1 MIGVKFHIAAFAA
14 YFTQFPTVGANT
26 LEVDNTANSGT
37 YYTVKVYSQD
47 GNTLVKTVGASSKV
61 QVDVRD
67 YDYIQLKSGNS
78 SIAFDVS
85 YVD

>member
-26 LEVDNTANSGT
+26 LEIDNTSNTNSS
-37 YYTVKVYSQD
+37 YTVKIYSQD
-47 GNTLVKTVGASSKV
+47 GNTLLKTVSASSKT
-61 QVDVRD
+61 QVDVSD

-78 SIAFDVS
+78 SLAFDVS